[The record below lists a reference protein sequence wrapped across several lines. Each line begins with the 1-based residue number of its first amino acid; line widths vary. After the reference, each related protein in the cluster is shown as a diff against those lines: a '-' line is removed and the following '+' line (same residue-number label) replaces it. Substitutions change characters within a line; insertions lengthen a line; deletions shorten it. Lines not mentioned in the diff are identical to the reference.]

1 MARALTQLA
10 IDKLNPGAVRREI
23 PDGQLRGLFL
33 IVQPSGKMA
42 WAVRYRH
49 YGRSRKLTI
58 GGYPEISLKDAR
70 AAAMRAL
77 SSIAER

>member
-33 IVQPSGKMA
+33 IVQPSG
-42 WAVRYRH
+42 
-49 YGRSRKLTI
+49 
-58 GGYPEISLKDAR
+58 
-70 AAAMRAL
+70 
-77 SSIAER
+77 IAF